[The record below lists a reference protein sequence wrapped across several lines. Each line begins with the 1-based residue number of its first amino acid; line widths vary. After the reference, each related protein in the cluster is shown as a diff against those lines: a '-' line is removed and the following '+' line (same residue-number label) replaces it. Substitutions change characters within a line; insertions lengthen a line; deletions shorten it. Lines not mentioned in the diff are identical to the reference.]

1 MYFLLVHV
9 MIYTQVMEVFVSY
22 DGVNNGVT
30 LSDFSF
36 SKIQK

>member
-9 MIYTQVMEVFVSY
+9 MIYTQVMEVFVSC

-36 SKIQK
+36 SKI